1 MFEVWWKGVKC
12 SSVVSQSTGY
22 ICWLACLLLKWF
34 QFKFSF
40 LCLLLLISVHPSK
53 GARHNSN
60 KQISLP
66 NQKNLMLGSCC
77 GSVGRAVAFDT
88 RGLRFKSS
96 HWQKLNIC
104 LLSTGYWKDKN
115 KEKEAGMAHFF
126 KKNLMFGPW
135 TDILIL
141 YWHELL

>member
-1 MFEVWWKGVKC
+1 MSEREREIEWEKQSWEKMFEVWWKGVKC

-96 HWQKLNIC
+96 HWQKFIYIEHLFAVNWV
-104 LLSTGYWKDKN
+104 LKRQK
-115 KEKEAGMAHFF
+115 
-126 KKNLMFGPW
+126 
-135 TDILIL
+135 
-141 YWHELL
+141 